1 MQCSA
6 IGRSGLTSLARYFIP
21 GSMRLLV
28 AEDDPQLRDV
38 LVRGLQDLAYAVD
51 ATGDGAEAFTLA
63 VVHDYDVLVLDVL
76 LPGKDGLTLC
86 RDLRARGLTVPI
98 LLLTSR
104 DAVEDRIGGLDAGA
118 DDYLTK
124 PFAFGELSARL
135 RALLRRPVGVLPPVL
150 IVADLEINLK
160 RMEAR
165 RGGELLPLTA
175 REFTFLAYLAR
186 QTGRVVPRTE
196 LVEHVWDGNHDPG
209 ANVIDVYVS
218 RIRRKLEGNG
228 RSVLLHIRRGA
239 GILLSEEPPGTDAG

>member
-1 MQCSA
+1 
-6 IGRSGLTSLARYFIP
+6 
-21 GSMRLLV
+21 MRLLV
-28 AEDDPQLRDV
+28 AEDDPLLRDV
-38 LVRGLQDLAYAVD
+38 LVRGLRDLAYAVD
-51 ATGDGAEAFTLA
+51 ATGDGAEALMLA
-63 VVHDYDVLVLDVL
+63 VVHEYDALVLDLL
-76 LPGKDGLTLC
+76 LPGADGLTIC

-150 IVADLEINLK
+150 TVADLEIDLK
-160 RMEAR
+160 RLEAR

-186 QTGRVVPRTE
+186 QAGRVVSRAE
-196 LVEHVWDGNHDPG
+196 LAEHVWDGNHDPA
-209 ANVIDVYVS
+209 ANLIDVYVS
-218 RIRRKLEGNG
+218 RLRRKLERGD
-228 RSVLLHIRRGA
+228 RSTLLHIRRGA
-239 GILLSEEPPGTDAG
+239 GILLAETDAGTDAA